1 MNYHKY
7 KLYILFLIGST
18 FISGCSNIKYLPPGE
33 ELYTGVSIKVDPH
46 KAIKRKHVVA
56 ELKDIARPK
65 PNSKFLGIRHKL
77 WFYNIAGE
85 NAKKGIKKWIR
96 TKLGE
101 PPVLL
106 SQVDPSL
113 TSDLMKSRLDN
124 MGYFKSKLRHELKI
138 KNRKAVIE
146 YKATVSAPYK
156 FNEITYPNGTDS
168 LSTAIRLTQAGAILS
183 SGDQYDLDLLI
194 DERVRIDSELK
205 NKGYYFFNP
214 DFLVYNVDTSVGDR
228 QINVL
233 LKVKPGVPHKVLQVY
248 RLNKI
253 FVVPSYSI
261 TGKSRQV
268 LKDTVY
274 EYNYYFVE
282 RVNNFR
288 HKVLS
293 RYIKLV
299 EGEKYSKKNHD
310 LTISRLMAMGVF
322 KFVSIKFNDTLGE
335 GNGLLDTQIN
345 LTQLLPKTM
354 KVEFDIGAKD
364 NNYAGPSIITSFTN
378 RNVWRGAEL
387 FRLNLNGAYE
397 IKLGGNQNGFNSWE
411 LGAGV
416 QLITPR
422 FLVPFRI
429 KHESSLNVPKTKF
442 DFRFSLLHRV
452 EYFDMNGYNFTF
464 GYLWRESERKEYEVN
479 PVAINFSKLSH
490 TTDTFNILLA
500 RNPYLR
506 RSFEEQFTFGSTASF
521 TYNTLLGIPKR
532 DQYYF
537 NILLDVSGNLASI
550 ANNVITGEAST
561 DENPYKILN
570 SRFSQY
576 SKLSTDFRY
585 YNNLNE
591 NHKLAARVILGAG
604 VPYGNSL
611 VMPYSKQF
619 FSGGANSIRAFLPRS
634 VGPGSYS
641 MSDSVASSNY
651 FDQSGEMKL
660 ELNLEYRFGI
670 FSVLKGALFTDAGN
684 VWLVRKSEYLP
695 GGEFRTDKFL
705 KEIAVGAGVGLR
717 VDLSFFLLRFDLGI
731 PLRKPYVPEN
741 ERWVIDE
748 IDFNSRDWRRENLIY
763 NIAVGYPF

>member
-1 MNYHKY
+1 MNYFKY
-7 KLYILFLIGST
+7 RLFFLLLIGST
-18 FISGCSNIKYLPPGE
+18 FLSGCSNIKYLQPGE
-33 ELYTGVSIKVDPH
+33 ELYTGASIIVEPH
-46 KAIKRKHVVA
+46 ETVKRKHVVG
-56 ELKDIARPK
+56 ELEDIARPK
-65 PNSKFLGIRHKL
+65 PNSKFLGLRHKL
-77 WFYNIAGE
+77 WFYNLAGDG
-85 NAKKGIKKWIR
+85 AKKGIRKWMR
-96 TKLGE
+96 TRLGE
-101 PPVLL
+101 PPVLF
-106 SQVDPSL
+106 SEVDPIL
-113 TSDLMKSRLDN
+113 TSELMKNRLDN
-124 MGYFKSKLRHELKI
+124 MGYFKSKVRHELKI
-138 KNRKAVIE
+138 KNRKVEIE
-146 YKATVSAPYK
+146 YRAAVTIPYK
-156 FNEITYPNGTDS
+156 FNEITYPKGTDS
-168 LSTAIRLTQAGAILS
+168 LSTAIRRMQSESVVS

-194 DERVRIDSELK
+194 AERARIDSELK

-214 DFLVYNVDTSVGDR
+214 DFLVYNVDTSVGGR

-233 LKVKPGVPHKVLQVY
+233 LKVKPGVPNKALQVY
-248 RLNKI
+248 RLNRI

-274 EYNYYFVE
+274 EYNYYFIE

-293 RYIKLV
+293 RYIRLV

-322 KFVSIKFNDTLGE
+322 KFVSIKFNDTLSE
-335 GNGLLDTQIN
+335 ENGLLDAQIN
-345 LTQLLPKTM
+345 LTQLLPKTL
-354 KVEFDIGAKD
+354 KAEFDIGAKN
-364 NNYAGPSIITSFTN
+364 NNYAGPSLTTSFIN

-387 FRLNLNGAYE
+387 LRLNLNGAYE
-397 IKLGGNQNGFNSWE
+397 IKLGGNQQGVNSWE

-429 KHESSLNVPKTKF
+429 RTESSLNVPKTKF
-442 DFRFSLLHRV
+442 DLQFSLLHRV
-452 EYFDMNGYNFTF
+452 EYFDMSGYNFTY
-464 GYLWRESERKEYEVN
+464 GYLWKESERKEYEVN
-479 PVAINFSKLSH
+479 PIAINFSKLSH

-506 RSFEEQFTFGSTASF
+506 KSFEEQFTFGSTASF
-521 TYNTLLGIPKR
+521 TYSTLLGIPKR

-537 NILLDVSGNLASI
+537 NVLLDVSGNLASL
-550 ANNVITGEAST
+550 ASKVLTGEAST

-591 NHKLAARVILGAG
+591 NHKLAARVIIGAG

-619 FSGGANSIRAFLPRS
+619 FSGGSNSIRAFLPRS
-634 VGPGSYS
+634 VGPGSYRTA
-641 MSDSVASSNY
+641 DSVASTY

-684 VWLVRKSEYLP
+684 VWLVRPSEYLP
-695 GGEFRTDKFL
+695 GGEFRPDRFL
-705 KEIAVGAGVGLR
+705 KEMAVGAGLGLR

-731 PLRKPYVPEN
+731 PLRKPYLPEN
-741 ERWVIDE
+741 DRWVIDE
-748 IDFNSRDWRRENLIY
+748 INFSSRDWRRENLIY